1 MPLEPLDFTG
11 ISEGYRE
18 NGKPE
23 KLGIYTSI
31 EHMISVI
38 PDICE
43 NGKPEKLGI
52 YTQIRFLLNPC
63 NKLGENGKPEKLG
76 IYTIIN

>member
-23 KLGIYTSI
+23 KLGIYTPLLP
-31 EHMISVI
+31 ESVFH
-38 PDICE
+38 
-43 NGKPEKLGI
+43 N
-52 YTQIRFLLNPC
+52 FL
-63 NKLGENGKPEKLG
+63 
-76 IYTIIN
+76 